1 MKANI
6 ITLIVIVLG
15 MILLTVRYAHEP
27 WTAMRIAAV
36 ILGLPS
42 LVLLIL
48 ARIEL
53 GGAFSVRPKAQA
65 LVTHGLYSRIRNPI
79 YFFGALTVVALFLY
93 IRQPLGISLLAV
105 LVPLQMYRARQE
117 EKVLE
122 ARFGEEYR
130 QYKAST
136 WF

>member
-105 LVPLQMYRARQE
+105 LVPLQMYRAREE

>member
-6 ITLIVIVLG
+6 LTLIAMVFGVSLLVI
-15 MILLTVRYAHEP
+15 RYAHETC
-27 WTAMRIAAV
+27 TAMRIAGV

-42 LVLLIL
+42 LVLLAV

-53 GGAFSVRPKAQA
+53 GGSFSVRPKARK
-65 LVTHGLYSRIRNPI
+65 LVTHGLYARIRNPI
-79 YFFGALTVVALFLY
+79 YVFSALVIVAFFLY
-93 IRQPLGISLLAV
+93 IQEPFGIFVLAV
-105 LVPLQMYRARQE
+105 LIPVQMYRARQE

-122 ARFGEEYR
+122 AKFEEEYR
-130 QYKAST
+130 QYKART

>member
-105 LVPLQMYRARQE
+105 LVPLQIYRARQE

-122 ARFGEEYR
+122 TRFGEEYR

>member
-1 MKANI
+1 MKANV

>member
-93 IRQPLGISLLAV
+93 IRHPLGISLLAV
-105 LVPLQMYRARQE
+105 LIPLQTYRARQE
-117 EKVLE
+117 EKSAATKWL
-122 ARFGEEYR
+122 
-130 QYKAST
+130 SSLP
-136 WF
+136 

>member
-6 ITLIVIVLG
+6 LTLVVLVFA
-15 MILLTVRYAHEP
+15 IISLAIRYAHEP
-27 WTAMRIAAV
+27 WTPIRIAAV
-36 ILGLPS
+36 VIGVPS
-42 LVLLIL
+42 LALLIW
-48 ARIEL
+48 ARVEL
-53 GGAFSVRPKAQA
+53 GGSFSVRPKAQA

-79 YFFGALTVVALFLY
+79 YVFGALVIASAFLY
-93 IRQPLGISLLAV
+93 VNQPKGIALLALLIPMQV
-105 LVPLQMYRARQE
+105 YRARQE

-130 QYKAST
+130 QYKART

>member
-6 ITLIVIVLG
+6 LTLIAMVFGVSLLVI
-15 MILLTVRYAHEP
+15 RYAHET
-27 WTAMRIAAV
+27 WTAMRIAGV

-42 LVLLIL
+42 LVLLAV

-53 GGAFSVRPKAQA
+53 GGSFSVRPKARK
-65 LVTHGLYSRIRNPI
+65 LVTHGLYARIRNPI
-79 YFFGALTVVALFLY
+79 YVFSALVIVAFFLY
-93 IRQPLGISLLAV
+93 IQEPFGIFVLAV
-105 LVPLQMYRARQE
+105 LIPVQMYRARQE

-122 ARFGEEYR
+122 AKFEEEYR
-130 QYKAST
+130 QYKART

>member
-105 LVPLQMYRARQE
+105 LVPLQIYRARQE

>member
-6 ITLIVIVLG
+6 TTLIVIVLG